1 LGRGSVGAVTG
12 VGAGA
17 VGAGSLEAT
26 VVGAAAA
33 GAAVAEAVVIE
44 LSAAVGAEEFV
55 ADWSCAIAKTP
66 TIRRKPTVIG
76 RTGRR
81 INPPP
86 KRILT
91 HLRIKK

>member
-1 LGRGSVGAVTG
+1 MGRGSVGAVTG
-12 VGAGA
+12 VGVGA

-26 VVGAAAA
+26 VVGVATG
-33 GAAVAEAVVIE
+33 GADVLEGVVDE
-44 LSAAVGAEEFV
+44 VSAAVGAEEFV